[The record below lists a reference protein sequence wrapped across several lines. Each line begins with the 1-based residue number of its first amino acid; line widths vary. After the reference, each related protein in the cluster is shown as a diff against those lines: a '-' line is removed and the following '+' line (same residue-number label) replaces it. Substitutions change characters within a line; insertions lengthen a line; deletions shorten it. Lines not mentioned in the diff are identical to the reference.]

1 MQPVVLGLQIDRSD
15 LLAIARPSIHR
26 AACAGR
32 LVLLAT
38 GRAAALRPFIWS
50 MWIAA
55 ALKQVNSVPLVSVG

>member
-15 LLAIARPSIHR
+15 LLTIARPSIHR

-38 GRAAALRPFIWS
+38 GRAAALRQAS
-50 MWIAA
+50 T
-55 ALKQVNSVPLVSVG
+55 VPRVPDGWYFWPPDEPRH